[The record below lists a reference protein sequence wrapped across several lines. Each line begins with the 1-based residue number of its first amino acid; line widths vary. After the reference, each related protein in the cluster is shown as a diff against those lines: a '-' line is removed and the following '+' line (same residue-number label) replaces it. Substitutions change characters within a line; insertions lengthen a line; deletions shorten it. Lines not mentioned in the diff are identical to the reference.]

1 MRTLYLFSVFFFI
14 AIFLNSG
21 FAFDVDING
30 QMYRLSP
37 VARYSGPVG
46 GSNYYS
52 EWHVLAAQPWYG
64 NDALAVSLKN
74 QVGNA
79 LNTSGRVPSFVVGRN
94 GPTLRMYEYPYS
106 TALNGGTWYFVKATL
121 LIDTDS
127 DGSYDLDDLDDDND
141 GLTDEEELIYGTN
154 SLLVDSDE
162 NGINDLLDVFQVI
175 KAQKAALEVERDSR
189 PTQDSYDAVV
199 AERDGRPTQAAYDA
213 MVAERDARPTQ
224 ANYDAMVAER
234 DARPT
239 QAAYDAM
246 VAERDARPTQ
256 AAYDAMVA
264 ERDAKIE
271 QFSAL
276 DSRVY
281 ELLPKVVP
289 EAPIL
294 SLVAFNQLF
303 AEGKQMIE
311 ESKMYA
317 TDDYHYIDFKIY
329 RVEQQSS
336 NGITENIEE
345 DIDDIID
352 ELDFSPLVHKTPYDF
367 YPIKIKFEQAKSF
380 LQLGDLVAFNQL
392 FAEGKQMIEESKM
405 YATNDYHYVD
415 YKIGRVEEFITNNS
429 IADIGDELVDII
441 DELDWSP
448 LAHSPHYD
456 FYPVKQKFEEVKAE
470 ADNQISIQNAYDPT
484 PVPTATL
491 EEYVTSLNSDLTSA
505 IEERDS
511 KLSMEEVRDMKLK
524 SRMMQVEGGS
534 ASLNITLEATD
545 NLGITSPTWSPIPE
559 NKVIIHPDFQNGK
572 IRIDV
577 DGDDNTNS
585 GTKFYRFKMDD

>member
-1 MRTLYLFSVFFFI
+1 MRLTHLFSAFTFI
-14 AIFLNSG
+14 FILLNSG
-21 FAFDVDING
+21 HAFDVEING
-30 QMYRLSP
+30 QMYRLSA
-37 VARYSGPVG
+37 VAKYN
-46 GSNYYS
+46 GSVYGSTYYA
-52 EWHVLAAQPWYG
+52 EWHVIAAQPWYG
-64 NDALAVSLKN
+64 NESLAESLKN
-74 QVGNA
+74 QVGSA
-79 LNTSGRVPSFVVGRN
+79 LNINGEAPGFVYRRN
-94 GPTLRMYEYPYS
+94 GPSLYFYRYPYS
-106 TALNGGTWYFVKATL
+106 SAYGGVYHFVKATL
-121 LIDTDS
+121 LIDTDG

-141 GLTDEEELIYGTN
+141 GLTDTEELNYGTDP
-154 SLLVDSDE
+154 LLADSDG
-162 NGINDLLDVFQVI
+162 NGINDIHDAFQLI
-175 KAQKAALEVERDSR
+175 KDQKAALEVERDSR
-189 PTQDSYDAVV
+189 PTQDSFDAVV
-199 AERDGRPTQAAYDA
+199 AERDGRPTQAALNA
-213 MVAERDARPTQ
+213 MIAERDARPTQ
-224 ANYDAMVAER
+224 ASYDAVVAER

-246 VAERDARPTQ
+246 IAERDARPTQ
-256 AAYDAMVA
+256 ASFDAVVA

-276 DSRVY
+276 DSRVN

-367 YPIKIKFEQAKSF
+367 YPIKIKFEQAK
-380 LQLGDLVAFNQL
+380 
-392 FAEGKQMIEESKM
+392 AEVS
-405 YATNDYHYVD
+405 
-415 YKIGRVEEFITNNS
+415 
-429 IADIGDELVDII
+429 
-441 DELDWSP
+441 
-448 LAHSPHYD
+448 
-456 FYPVKQKFEEVKAE
+456 
-470 ADNQISIQNAYDPT
+470 NQISIQNAYDPT

-491 EEYVTSLNSDLTSA
+491 EEYVTSLNTDLTSA
-505 IEERDS
+505 REERDS

-524 SRMMQVEGGS
+524 SRMMQIEGGS

-545 NLGITSPTWSPIPE
+545 NLGITSPTWTPIPE
-559 NKVIIHPDFQNGK
+559 NKVVIHPNFQNGK

>member
-1 MRTLYLFSVFFFI
+1 MRLTHLFSAFTFI
-14 AIFLNSG
+14 FILLNSG
-21 FAFDVDING
+21 HAFDVEING
-30 QMYRLSP
+30 QMYRLSA
-37 VARYSGPVG
+37 VAKYN
-46 GSNYYS
+46 GSVYGSTYYA
-52 EWHVLAAQPWYG
+52 EWHVIAAQPWYG
-64 NDALAVSLKN
+64 NESLAESLKN
-74 QVGNA
+74 QVGSA
-79 LNTSGRVPSFVVGRN
+79 LNINGEAPGFVYRRN
-94 GPTLRMYEYPYS
+94 GPSLYFYRYPYS
-106 TALNGGTWYFVKATL
+106 SAYGGVYHFVKATL
-121 LIDTDS
+121 LIDTDG

-141 GLTDEEELIYGTN
+141 GLTDTEELNYGTDP
-154 SLLVDSDE
+154 LLADSDG
-162 NGINDLLDVFQVI
+162 NGINDIHDAFQLI
-175 KAQKAALEVERDSR
+175 KDQKAALEVERDSR
-189 PTQDSYDAVV
+189 PTQDSFDAVV
-199 AERDGRPTQAAYDA
+199 AERDGRPTQAALNA
-213 MVAERDARPTQ
+213 MIAERDARPTQ
-224 ANYDAMVAER
+224 ASFDAV
-234 DARPT
+234 
-239 QAAYDAM
+239 
-246 VAERDARPTQ
+246 
-256 AAYDAMVA
+256 VA

-276 DSRVY
+276 DSRVN

-367 YPIKIKFEQAKSF
+367 YPIKIKFEQAK
-380 LQLGDLVAFNQL
+380 
-392 FAEGKQMIEESKM
+392 AEVS
-405 YATNDYHYVD
+405 
-415 YKIGRVEEFITNNS
+415 
-429 IADIGDELVDII
+429 
-441 DELDWSP
+441 
-448 LAHSPHYD
+448 
-456 FYPVKQKFEEVKAE
+456 
-470 ADNQISIQNAYDPT
+470 NQISIQNAYDPT

-559 NKVIIHPDFQNGK
+559 NKVVIHPNFQNGK